1 MERFYIVNI
10 IINNR
15 EKAYKQVNELLHDF
29 AEDIRLRVGYPL
41 PEENAA
47 IILLVVKANNDVLG
61 SLTGKLGQLESVQVK
76 TLPLNDEELR

>member
-1 MERFYIVNI
+1 LERFYIVNI

-15 EKAYKQVNELLHDF
+15 EKAYRQVNELLHDF

-76 TLPLNDEELR
+76 RYP

>member
-10 IINNR
+10 IVNNR

-76 TLPLNDEELR
+76 TLPLK